1 MGRQLSD
8 KRGISL
14 NAFSQVCNNI
24 ESAGLQLFVTS
35 FVGISVGTAAV
46 LSVAQEIKMYG

>member
-14 NAFSQVCNNI
+14 NAFSQACEYI

-35 FVGISVGTAAV
+35 FVRTSVGTTAA
-46 LSVAQEIKMYG
+46 LNVAQEVKIYG